1 MAFTSGFSFPGLSFS
16 MPQSAPTQANDGG
29 APSAAAAKAG
39 KAAIKDA
46 AVATTTNK
54 KTVKTPADGG
64 QANTPS
70 PSDSG
75 KAAKRSAGRPAEPA
89 LPDVAKML
97 ADFKGAS
104 STHPRFFGQERYTQT
119 KAVGRLVDRV
129 KGEMDK
135 VEDPL
140 EEDKFKKAKKS
151 LEILLNLMKGY
162 IQSKGAGF
170 LKAYQEAESWA
181 AMEPAVDLDFVPRWM
196 SSEKSRS
203 QLAAAKPK
211 DFWWELSKDN
221 MLRIGFEQKDLDAE
235 WVGIISDKVVDICRS
250 DSLETL
256 PRALGEPPCQWT
268 MRLCLTLPRR
278 CPMPYALCLPCMF
291 YAMPKVLLPLRTP
304 PPAPSPGPGGLREQD
319 AAASRWGVRPLLGHL
334 TSRIAPRDARRA
346 VIFAPSRGRT
356 RSPLRSERGER
367 NARAGLAL
375 P

>member
-1 MAFTSGFSFPGLSFS
+1 MTAEIQQEHATGNFQLAPNELESMMSQLSDIFLPERATGEAVDFTLDSIMADVGSSDSAGESRPALGQQQTSLPVAFTSGFSFPGLRFS

-29 APSAAAAKAG
+29 APSAAAARAG

-46 AVATTTNK
+46 PVTPTTNKK
-54 KTVKTPADGG
+54 KTVKTLADGG
-64 QANTPS
+64 QATTPS

-75 KAAKRSAGRPAEPA
+75 KAPKRSAGRPTEPA
-89 LPDVAKML
+89 LPEVVKML

-151 LEILLNLMKGY
+151 LEILLTLMKGY
-162 IQSKGAGF
+162 TQSKGAGF

-221 MLRIGFEQKDLDAE
+221 MLRIGFEEKDLDAE

-250 DSLETL
+250 DSLENL
-256 PRALGEPPCQWT
+256 PRALGEP
-268 MRLCLTLPRR
+268 
-278 CPMPYALCLPCMF
+278 
-291 YAMPKVLLPLRTP
+291 
-304 PPAPSPGPGGLREQD
+304 
-319 AAASRWGVRPLLGHL
+319 
-334 TSRIAPRDARRA
+334 
-346 VIFAPSRGRT
+346 
-356 RSPLRSERGER
+356 
-367 NARAGLAL
+367 
-375 P
+375 